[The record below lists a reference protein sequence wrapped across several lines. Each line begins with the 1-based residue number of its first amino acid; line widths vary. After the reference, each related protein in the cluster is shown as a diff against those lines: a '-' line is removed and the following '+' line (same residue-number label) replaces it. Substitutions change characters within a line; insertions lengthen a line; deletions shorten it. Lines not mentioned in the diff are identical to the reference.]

1 MSHLTPLLPKT
12 ARLDRMLLAVLLVG
26 LLVRGTI
33 LWQYRDTLTRD
44 DDNYGEIATNL
55 RQHLVFGLG
64 QQPVTPTAFRPPLYP
79 LLLAG
84 TMMTERITPLQVGVL
99 HLLLG
104 LLTIL
109 LVYQLARQYRL
120 PRAAPLA
127 ALLVAI
133 DPILLYQSTRIMT
146 ETLATLLA
154 VAALYCLSRLNQQ
167 RHWTT
172 ALGSGCV
179 LGLSILCRPTFLVWL
194 ILCLLAVVALE
205 PKWRKRWQLGGAL
218 LGGAVLI
225 VAPWTIRN
233 MVQFNRPIA
242 LTTHGGYTLLLGNNP
257 VFYQH
262 LQQQPWGSVWQSKE
276 VDRFKQGLEKMR
288 PDGDPT
294 RDYWSPSALPEPADT
309 RSTTEYERD
318 RFSYRVARHQ
328 ISQQPK
334 MFLLASL
341 VKVGRLWS
349 PLPHQI
355 DPAES
360 NRGRWVRYLIASWYA
375 ASYLLALVG
384 LYRLRGQILRRPW
397 LWGLLLVI
405 TLTAVHTLF
414 WSNIRMRAPL
424 VPWIA
429 LLVAAA
435 CCGEAA
441 EARQPGAS
449 EASTDTPKT
458 DLKS

>member
-1 MSHLTPLLPKT
+1 MTSPSQTR
-12 ARLDRMLLAVLLVG
+12 RLDRKLLTVLLLG
-26 LLVRGTI
+26 LLVRGAV

-55 RQHLVFGLG
+55 RQQSIFGLG
-64 QQPVTPTAFRPPLYP
+64 QDAATPTAFRPPLYP

-84 TMMTERITPLQVGVL
+84 TMMTERISPLQVGLL

-104 LLTIL
+104 LCTIM
-109 LVYQLARQYRL
+109 LVYQLARQYCF
-120 PRAAPLA
+120 PRAAPVA

-154 VAALYCLSRLNQQ
+154 AASLYFLSRLSQQ
-167 RHWTT
+167 RRWTT
-172 ALGSGCV
+172 ALISGCV

-194 ILCLLAVVALE
+194 LLCLVVLVALE
-205 PKWRKRWQLGGAL
+205 PKWRQRWQLGGAL
-218 LGGAVLI
+218 LAGAILI
-225 VAPWTIRN
+225 IAPWTIRN
-233 MVQFNRPIA
+233 MMQFNRPIA

-257 VFYQH
+257 VFYEH
-262 LQQQPWGSVWQSKE
+262 LEQQPWGSVWQTEE

-294 RDYWSPSALPEPADT
+294 IDYWSPSTVTEPTDN
-309 RSTTEYERD
+309 RPTTEYERD
-318 RFSYRVARHQ
+318 RFAYRVARHQ
-328 ISQQPK
+328 IGQQPK

-360 NRGRWVRYLIASWYA
+360 KRGRWLRYLIASWYS
-375 ASYLLALVG
+375 ASYLLALIS
-384 LYRLRGQILRRPW
+384 LYRLRGAVARQPW

-429 LLVAAA
+429 LLIATGCAGKA
-435 CCGEAA
+435 GGSGQQAPLEAA
-441 EARQPGAS
+441 TRPPE
-449 EASTDTPKT
+449 T

>member
-1 MSHLTPLLPKT
+1 MTSPSQTR
-12 ARLDRMLLAVLLVG
+12 RLDRKLLAVLLLG
-26 LLVRGTI
+26 LLVRGAV

-55 RQHLVFGLG
+55 RQQSIFGLG
-64 QQPVTPTAFRPPLYP
+64 QEAATPTAFRPPLYP
-79 LLLAG
+79 LLLAA
-84 TMMTERITPLQVGVL
+84 TMMAEKITPLQVGAL

-109 LVYQLARQYRL
+109 LVYQLARQYSL
-120 PRAAPLA
+120 PQAAPLA
-127 ALLVAI
+127 ALLVAV

-154 VAALYCLSRLNQQ
+154 VAALYSLARLHPQ
-167 RHWTT
+167 RRWTT
-172 ALGSGCV
+172 ALMSGGV

-194 ILCLLAVVALE
+194 LLCLLALVVLE
-205 PKWRKRWQLGGAL
+205 PKWRQRWQLGGAL
-218 LGGAVLI
+218 LAGAVLVI
-225 VAPWTIRN
+225 TPWTIRN
-233 MVQFNRPIA
+233 IMQFNRPIA

-262 LQQQPWGSVWQSKE
+262 LQQQPWGSVWQTKE

-288 PDGDPT
+288 PDGNPT
-294 RDYWSPSALPEPADT
+294 IDYWASSALPEPADT
-309 RSTTEYERD
+309 RPTTEYERD
-318 RFSYRVARHQ
+318 RFAYHVARHQ

-334 MFLLASL
+334 MFLHASL
-341 VKVGRLWS
+341 IKVGRLWS

-360 NRGRWVRYLIASWYA
+360 KRGRWLRYLIASWYS
-375 ASYLLALVG
+375 ASYLLALIS
-384 LYRLRGQILRRPW
+384 LYRLRGAVARRPW

-429 LLVAAA
+429 LVVAAG
-435 CCGEAA
+435 CSGRPA
-441 EARQPGAS
+441 EAGEQEAL
-449 EASTDTPKT
+449 EASTRTPET

>member
-1 MSHLTPLLPKT
+1 
-12 ARLDRMLLAVLLVG
+12 
-26 LLVRGTI
+26 
-33 LWQYRDTLTRD
+33 
-44 DDNYGEIATNL
+44 
-55 RQHLVFGLG
+55 
-64 QQPVTPTAFRPPLYP
+64 
-79 LLLAG
+79 
-84 TMMTERITPLQVGVL
+84 VL

-154 VAALYCLSRLNQQ
+154 VAALYCLSRLHQQ
-167 RHWTT
+167 RRWTT
-172 ALGSGCV
+172 ALSSGCV

-194 ILCLLAVVALE
+194 LLCLVVLVALE
-205 PKWRKRWQLGGAL
+205 RKWRKRWQLGGAL
-218 LGGAVLI
+218 LAGAVL
-225 VAPWTIRN
+225 VVTPWTIRN

-262 LQQQPWGSVWQSKE
+262 LQQQPWGSVWQTEE

-294 RDYWSPSALPEPADT
+294 KDYWASSALPEPADT
-309 RSTTEYERD
+309 RPTTEYERD

-328 ISQQPK
+328 ISQQPR

-360 NRGRWVRYLIASWYA
+360 NRGRWLRYLIASWYA

-435 CCGEAA
+435 CRGEPA
-441 EARQPGAS
+441 ETRQQGAS
-449 EASTDTPKT
+449 EASTDTPET

>member
-1 MSHLTPLLPKT
+1 
-12 ARLDRMLLAVLLVG
+12 
-26 LLVRGTI
+26 
-33 LWQYRDTLTRD
+33 
-44 DDNYGEIATNL
+44 
-55 RQHLVFGLG
+55 
-64 QQPVTPTAFRPPLYP
+64 
-79 LLLAG
+79 
-84 TMMTERITPLQVGVL
+84 
-99 HLLLG
+99 
-104 LLTIL
+104 
-109 LVYQLARQYRL
+109 
-120 PRAAPLA
+120 
-127 ALLVAI
+127 
-133 DPILLYQSTRIMT
+133 
-146 ETLATLLA
+146 
-154 VAALYCLSRLNQQ
+154 
-167 RHWTT
+167 
-172 ALGSGCV
+172 
-179 LGLSILCRPTFLVWL
+179 
-194 ILCLLAVVALE
+194 
-205 PKWRKRWQLGGAL
+205 
-218 LGGAVLI
+218 
-225 VAPWTIRN
+225 
-233 MVQFNRPIA
+233 
-242 LTTHGGYTLLLGNNP
+242 
-257 VFYQH
+257 
-262 LQQQPWGSVWQSKE
+262 SKE

-449 EASTDTPKT
+449 EASTHTPKT

>member
-1 MSHLTPLLPKT
+1 MTSPPQTR
-12 ARLDRMLLAVLLVG
+12 RLDRKLLAVLLLG
-26 LLVRGTI
+26 LLVRGAV

-55 RQHLVFGLG
+55 RQQSIFGLG
-64 QQPVTPTAFRPPLYP
+64 QEAATPTAFRPPLYP

-84 TMMTERITPLQVGVL
+84 TMLTERVTPLQVGAL

-104 LLTIL
+104 FFTIL

-154 VAALYCLSRLNQQ
+154 VATLYCLSRLNQQ
-167 RHWTT
+167 RRWTT
-172 ALGSGCV
+172 ALISGCV
-179 LGLSILCRPTFLVWL
+179 LGLSILCRPTFLIWL
-194 ILCLLAVVALE
+194 ILCLVALVALE
-205 PKWRKRWQLGGAL
+205 PKWRQRWQLGGAL
-218 LGGAVLI
+218 LAGAVL
-225 VAPWTIRN
+225 VVTPWTIRN

-262 LQQQPWGSVWQSKE
+262 LQQQPWGSVWQSNE
-276 VDRFKQGLEKMR
+276 VDRFKQ
-288 PDGDPT
+288 
-294 RDYWSPSALPEPADT
+294 EPANT

-318 RFSYRVARHQ
+318 RFAYRVARHQ
-328 ISQQPK
+328 ISQQPG

-360 NRGRWVRYLIASWYA
+360 NRGRWLRYLIASWYA

-429 LLVAAA
+429 LLVAAG
-435 CCGEAA
+435 CRREPA

-449 EASTDTPKT
+449 EASSDTPKT